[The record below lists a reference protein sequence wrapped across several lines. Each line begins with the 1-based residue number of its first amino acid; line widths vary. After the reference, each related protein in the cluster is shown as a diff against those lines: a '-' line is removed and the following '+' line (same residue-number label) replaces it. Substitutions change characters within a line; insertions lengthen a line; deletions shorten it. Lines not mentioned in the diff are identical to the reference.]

1 MEIKAK
7 SRIQSFKY
15 AIKGIIYAFK
25 HEKNIWIQSVCA
37 VAVIVAGFVFKISI
51 IEWIAIV
58 LCIGIVLTC
67 EIMNTTI
74 EVIVD
79 FISPKYHQKAGLI
92 KDLAAGAVLVVA
104 IMSVLVAAI
113 IFIPK
118 LIIFC

>member
-37 VAVIVAGFVFKISI
+37 VAVIVAGFIFKISI

-79 FISPKYHQKAGLI
+79 FISPKYHQKAEIGR
-92 KDLAAGAVLVVA
+92 ASCRERV
-104 IMSVLVAAI
+104 
-113 IFIPK
+113 
-118 LIIFC
+118 